1 MGLASHPRESKGDVF
16 DVSHVS
22 WASASRSGS
31 VSLVPPPAKMAAS
44 REGALLLYGWEAH
57 CMDVVVLSLVG
68 QQRPQDGQ
76 GVCSRPLMHIIW
88 VDILKDCSLFQGS

>member
-68 QQRPQDGQ
+68 QQRPQDDQ

-88 VDILKDCSLFQGS
+88 VDN